1 MVEYNLRILYDN
13 GQLTNSMPGITS
25 RIREEIMEAFKE
37 RKHFCLTFRH
47 EEVNNL
53 MQIDLSKVSV
63 LYFSVI
69 EEVKI

>member
-13 GQLTNSMPGITS
+13 GQLTDSMPGITS

-47 EEVNNL
+47 DDL